1 MVNILKMLDEVMER
15 SYSPYSNCKVACVLV
30 FNDRLVCGTNVENAS
45 YGSTICAERSAIVS
59 AISNGA
65 DMSTLSAIYIKSNK
79 EQFFTPCGACLQVI
93 SEFASA
99 DVDVVVLNKNN
110 EHRDFKFA
118 DLMPNQFDKDKL
130 N

>member
-30 FNDRLVCGTNVENAS
+30 FSDRLVCGTNVENAS
-45 YGSTICAERSAIVS
+45 YGSTICAERSAIVG

-118 DLMPNQFDKDKL
+118 DLMPNKFDKDKL